1 MSCLTH
7 GCLFLI
13 LGPLITKEASRER
26 EYDPKLFV
34 SGICIVVVNSPGLT
48 LKFSF
53 IAVCG
58 SLSLTLNYI
67 FSLLLTSH
75 CLPYPKISLSS
86 FLLTPFQEIWKAFS
100 WNRHLLLRKLMKF
113 WSIPH
118 LQNPNY
124 LISNMGKIWLK
135 WQSNE
140 NRRLL
145 TWNPFPPFNPNL
157 SV

>member
-1 MSCLTH
+1 MHFIKDMSCLTH

-75 CLPYPKISLSS
+75 CLPYPKFPFLLSS
-86 FLLTPFQEIWKAFS
+86 SRPFKKYEKPSLEID
-100 WNRHLLLRKLMKF
+100 
-113 WSIPH
+113 
-118 LQNPNY
+118 
-124 LISNMGKIWLK
+124 ISYC
-135 WQSNE
+135 E
-140 NRRLL
+140 NL
-145 TWNPFPPFNPNL
+145 
-157 SV
+157 